1 MSYPRIL
8 KDGTL
13 PNVNRP
19 NPYRTTSL
27 PETFIRGGHQ
37 PVQHYIETEGDT
49 VEEAIEQA
57 LSELEVTREQVTIDL
72 INEPTKGILN
82 FGAKRARVRVT
93 IKQDVSSAPDTIL
106 KEMLDRMG
114 VNAEVESRF
123 VEGSTHLNILT
134 DSPALLIGKHGQ
146 TLDAIERILNCIV
159 NKASLVKRRVFVD
172 TEGYRERREERL
184 VEMANQMAEQVKYT
198 NREIVLAPMSAR
210 DRRIIHVALKEDDVV
225 STYSQ
230 GEGDMRRVVITTQEP

>member
-1 MSYPRIL
+1 M
-8 KDGTL
+8 
-13 PNVNRP
+13 
-19 NPYRTTSL
+19 
-27 PETFIRGGHQ
+27 
-37 PVQHYIETEGDT
+37 QHYIETEGDT

-123 VEGSTHLNILT
+123 VEGSTYLNILT

-159 NKASLVKRRVFVD
+159 NKASLAKRRVFVD

-210 DRRIIHVALKEDDVV
+210 DRRIIHVVLKEDDIV